1 MKKLSVVTAYYNRK
15 ELFIRTLKTIN
26 NSKYAKDIEVI
37 VVDDGSREE
46 ERLEDL
52 LGTFN
57 FDFKVI
63 KLLLLATTQ
72 NNKIKL
78 PIMADP
84 FGFVLIPGLRYKNN
98 PSSNLSPK
106 L

>member
-1 MKKLSVVTAYYNRK
+1 MKKLSIVTAYYNRK

-26 NSKYAKDIEVI
+26 NSKYASDIEII

-52 LGTFN
+52 IGTFN

-63 KLLLLATTQ
+63 RLNPEDKW
-72 NNKIKL
+72 
-78 PIMADP
+78 
-84 FGFVLIPGLRYKNN
+84 YYN
-98 PSSNLSPK
+98 PSVPLTLELEPLQEN
-106 L
+106 

>member
-1 MKKLSVVTAYYNRK
+1 M
-15 ELFIRTLKTIN
+15 
-26 NSKYAKDIEVI
+26 KYAKNPLLLTKETIAIPIEANTI
-37 VVDDGSREE
+37 V
-46 ERLEDL
+46 
-52 LGTFN
+52 FQK

-98 PSSNLSPK
+98 PSSNLASK